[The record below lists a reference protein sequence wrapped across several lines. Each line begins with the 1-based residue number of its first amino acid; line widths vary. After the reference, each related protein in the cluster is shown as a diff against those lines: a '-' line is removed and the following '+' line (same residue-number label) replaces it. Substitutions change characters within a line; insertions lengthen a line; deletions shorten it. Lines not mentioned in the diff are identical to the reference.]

1 MQIRAED
8 YEKQHRKGKLHARE
22 RIEKLLDP
30 NTFHE
35 IGGGI
40 SGRLDGKC
48 LEGDGVITGYGLIN
62 KKLVYIYA
70 QDFTIC
76 GGTLGIKHGKK
87 IVQAIKKAMKYK
99 CPIIGINDSGG
110 ARIQEGI
117 KALSTYGEIFYH
129 NTLASGYIPQISI
142 MSGPCA
148 GGAVYSPG
156 LTDFIFVIDHI
167 SKMFVTG
174 PKVVK
179 EVTGEETSEERLG
192 GAEIHADFSGVAH
205 MFCKNEEEC
214 FEKVRELLSFLFFK
228 KISHKKHVLRYLNE
242 KYNLSD
248 IVPLNSKCI
257 YDVKDVIEKIVD
269 IHTFYEIQERYA
281 KNIVVG
287 FARIG
292 GRSVG
297 IVANQPKEMCG
308 VLDCDSSVKAAR
320 FIRFCNAFEVPL
332 VTLVDV
338 PGFMP
343 GIQQETNGI
352 IRHGAKLLYAY
363 AEADVFKI
371 TIVLR
376 KAYGGAYIAMCCKSL
391 GADFVYAWPMAE
403 ISVMG
408 AEGAVP
414 ILYGRKL
421 KDMEPDTKE
430 EFLNEKIYEYK
441 KNYMNTNMAVEEGL
455 VDEIIEPNQTREK
468 IMAAFMNDKKV
479 DPVRQIFKRSGNIPL

>member
-1 MQIRAED
+1 M
-8 YEKQHRKGKLHARE
+8 
-22 RIEKLLDP
+22 
-30 NTFHE
+30 
-35 IGGGI
+35 
-40 SGRLDGKC
+40 
-48 LEGDGVITGYGLIN
+48 
-62 KKLVYIYA
+62 
-70 QDFTIC
+70 
-76 GGTLGIKHGKK
+76 
-87 IVQAIKKAMKYK
+87 
-99 CPIIGINDSGG
+99 
-110 ARIQEGI
+110 
-117 KALSTYGEIFYH
+117 
-129 NTLASGYIPQISI
+129 
-142 MSGPCA
+142 
-148 GGAVYSPG
+148 YSPG

-179 EVTGEETSEERLG
+179 EVTGEETSEECLG

-205 MFCKNEEEC
+205 VFCKNEEEC

-228 KISHKKHVLRYLNE
+228 KISHKKHELRYLNE
-242 KYNLSD
+242 KCNLSD
-248 IVPLNSKCI
+248 IVPLNSRCI

-297 IVANQPKEMCG
+297 IVANQPKEVCG
-308 VLDCDSSVKAAR
+308 VLVCDSSVKAAR
-320 FIRFCNAFEVPL
+320 FIRLCNAFEVPL

-421 KDMEPDTKE
+421 KDMEPDTKA
-430 EFLNEKIYEYK
+430 EFLKEKIYEYK

-479 DPVRQIFKRSGNIPL
+479 DSVRQIFKKSGNIPL